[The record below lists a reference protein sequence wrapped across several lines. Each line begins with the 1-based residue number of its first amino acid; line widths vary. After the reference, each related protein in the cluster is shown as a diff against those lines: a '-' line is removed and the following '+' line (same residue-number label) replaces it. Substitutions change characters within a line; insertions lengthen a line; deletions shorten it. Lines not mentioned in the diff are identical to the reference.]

1 MREQPTGNAVRPDAA
16 ARWRKAG
23 WAARIVMYA
32 SGAFAAFMVARGAG
46 RSGPG
51 PGLATLA
58 ALAIMLCSGVAAT
71 VCSLAAQ
78 FARRR

>member
-1 MREQPTGNAVRPDAA
+1 MNEQPSDKAARPDAA

-32 SGAFAAFMVARGAG
+32 SGAFAAAMVARGAG

-78 FARRR
+78 FARRK